1 MRSYLGSKKL
11 YRRINKNKDIKQDE
25 KAILFITRFGYGSHY
40 IYKLFEEAGIYRNTF
55 FGPDRS

>member
-25 KAILFITRFGYGSHY
+25 KAILFITRFGYDSHS
-40 IYKLFEEAGIYRNTF
+40 IYKL
-55 FGPDRS
+55 

>member
-40 IYKLFEEAGIYRNTF
+40 IYKL
-55 FGPDRS
+55 